1 MRWILASASPR
12 RRELLRQIELPF
24 EVSPS
29 EADENIER
37 ETPELLVEE
46 LSRRKCAEVG
56 NRIGGECL
64 VLGADTVVALGDQL
78 LGKPGTEERA
88 AEMLRMLSG
97 KAHKVCT
104 GVTLGE
110 FREGKLQRQTTFS
123 EVTEVFLYPLSEG
136 EIREYIASGEPMDKA
151 GAYGIQGRF
160 AKFVK
165 KIYGDYNNV
174 VGLPAARVYQEIKK
188 LGLLEQMPGTEV
200 PKNGRTDQ
208 RR

>member
-24 EVSPS
+24 EVFPS
-29 EADENIER
+29 EADETMD
-37 ETPELLVEE
+37 ETLPDRLVEE
-46 LSRRKCAEVG
+46 LSRRKALAAAGRLREH
-56 NRIGGECL
+56 CL
-64 VLGADTVVALGDQL
+64 VLGADTVVALGDQV

-97 KAHKVCT
+97 KAHKACT

>member
-29 EADENIER
+29 EADENRER

-64 VLGADTVVALGDQL
+64 VLGADTVVALGDQV

-188 LGLLEQMPGTEV
+188 LGLLEQMPGTEC

>member
-29 EADENIER
+29 EADENIKR

-64 VLGADTVVALGDQL
+64 VLGADTVVALGDQV

-165 KIYGDYNNV
+165 KIHGDYNNV

>member
-64 VLGADTVVALGDQL
+64 VLGADTVVALGDQV

-188 LGLLEQMPGTEV
+188 LGLLEQMPGTEC
-200 PKNGRTDQ
+200 PKNGSTDQ

>member
-64 VLGADTVVALGDQL
+64 VLGADTVVALGDQV

-165 KIYGDYNNV
+165 KIHGDYNNV

>member
-64 VLGADTVVALGDQL
+64 VLGADTVVALGDQV

-110 FREGKLQRQTTFS
+110 FREGKFQRQTTFS

-165 KIYGDYNNV
+165 KIHGDYNNV

-188 LGLLEQMPGTEV
+188 LGLLEQMPGTEC

>member
-1 MRWILASASPR
+1 MRWILASPSPR
-12 RRELLRQIELPF
+12 TRELLRQIELPF

-64 VLGADTVVALGDQL
+64 VLGADTVVALGDQV

-188 LGLLEQMPGTEV
+188 LGLLEQMPGTEC

>member
-12 RRELLRQIELPF
+12 RRELLRQIELHF

-64 VLGADTVVALGDQL
+64 VLGADTVVALGDQV

-188 LGLLEQMPGTEV
+188 LGLLEQMPGTEC

>member
-64 VLGADTVVALGDQL
+64 VLAVKGPLDSLKATLGSRCFAPRSGWAPAQGLHTTKNNPASGD
-78 LGKPGTEERA
+78 KACWA
-88 AEMLRMLSG
+88 AEPSTHPMRAQRG
-97 KAHKVCT
+97 KERRTHSSQAPTCSA
-104 GVTLGE
+104 
-110 FREGKLQRQTTFS
+110 Q
-123 EVTEVFLYPLSEG
+123 P
-136 EIREYIASGEPMDKA
+136 
-151 GAYGIQGRF
+151 
-160 AKFVK
+160 
-165 KIYGDYNNV
+165 
-174 VGLPAARVYQEIKK
+174 PAADLR
-188 LGLLEQMPGTEV
+188 
-200 PKNGRTDQ
+200 D
-208 RR
+208 

>member
-64 VLGADTVVALGDQL
+64 VLGADTVVALGDQV

-151 GAYGIQGRF
+151 GAYGIQVRF

-165 KIYGDYNNV
+165 NVHGDYNNV

-188 LGLLEQMPGTEV
+188 LGLLEQMPGTEC

>member
-1 MRWILASASPR
+1 MRCILASASPR

-64 VLGADTVVALGDQL
+64 VLGADTVVALGDQV

-188 LGLLEQMPGTEV
+188 LGLLEQMPGTEC

>member
-1 MRWILASASPR
+1 MRWILAPATPR

-64 VLGADTVVALGDQL
+64 VLGADTVVALGDQV

-188 LGLLEQMPGTEV
+188 LGLLEQMPGTEC

>member
-1 MRWILASASPR
+1 MDTGIGLTR

-64 VLGADTVVALGDQL
+64 VLGADTVVALGDQV

-188 LGLLEQMPGTEV
+188 LGLLEQMPGTEC

>member
-12 RRELLRQIELPF
+12 RRELLRRIELPF

-64 VLGADTVVALGDQL
+64 VLGADTVVALGDQV

-188 LGLLEQMPGTEV
+188 LGLLEQMPGTEC

>member
-64 VLGADTVVALGDQL
+64 VLGADTVVALGDQV

-88 AEMLRMLSG
+88 AEMLWMLSG

-188 LGLLEQMPGTEV
+188 LGLLEQMPGTEC

>member
-64 VLGADTVVALGDQL
+64 VLGADTVVALGDQV

-165 KIYGDYNNV
+165 KIHGDYNNV

-200 PKNGRTDQ
+200 LKNGRTDQ

>member
-56 NRIGGECL
+56 NRTGGECL
-64 VLGADTVVALGDQL
+64 VLGADTVVALGDQV
-78 LGKPGTEERA
+78 LGKPGTQERA

-110 FREGKLQRQTTFS
+110 FRKGKLQRQTTFS

-165 KIYGDYNNV
+165 KIHGDYNNV

-188 LGLLEQMPGTEV
+188 LGLLEQMPGTEG

>member
-56 NRIGGECL
+56 NRTGGECL
-64 VLGADTVVALGDQL
+64 VLGADTVVALEDQV
-78 LGKPGTEERA
+78 LGKPGTQKRA

-165 KIYGDYNNV
+165 KIHGDYNNV

-188 LGLLEQMPGTEV
+188 LGLLEQMPGTEG

>member
-64 VLGADTVVALGDQL
+64 VLGADTVVALGDQV
-78 LGKPGTEERA
+78 LGKPGTEERV

-188 LGLLEQMPGTEV
+188 LGLLEQMPGTEC

>member
-188 LGLLEQMPGTEV
+188 LGLLEQMPGTEC

>member
-64 VLGADTVVALGDQL
+64 VLGADTVVALGDQV
-78 LGKPGTEERA
+78 LGKPGTQERA

-165 KIYGDYNNV
+165 KIHGDYNNV

>member
-64 VLGADTVVALGDQL
+64 VLGADTVVALGDQV

-104 GVTLGE
+104 GVNPGGIPGGKTSEADYFFGSDRGVSLSPKRGGDPGVYRV
-110 FREGKLQRQTTFS
+110 RENPWTR
-123 EVTEVFLYPLSEG
+123 
-136 EIREYIASGEPMDKA
+136 REPTASRA
-151 GAYGIQGRF
+151 GSR
-160 AKFVK
+160 
-165 KIYGDYNNV
+165 N
-174 VGLPAARVYQEIKK
+174 L
-188 LGLLEQMPGTEV
+188 
-200 PKNGRTDQ
+200 
-208 RR
+208 

>member
-64 VLGADTVVALGDQL
+64 VLGADTVVALGDQV

-174 VGLPAARVYQEIKK
+174 VGLPVARVYQEIKK
-188 LGLLEQMPGTEV
+188 LGLLEQMPGTEC

>member
-64 VLGADTVVALGDQL
+64 VLGADTVVALGDQV

-160 AKFVK
+160 AKFLK
-165 KIYGDYNNV
+165 KST
-174 VGLPAARVYQEIKK
+174 EI
-188 LGLLEQMPGTEV
+188 T
-200 PKNGRTDQ
+200 TTW
-208 RR
+208 

>member
-56 NRIGGECL
+56 NRTGGECL
-64 VLGADTVVALGDQL
+64 VLGADTVVALGDQV

-188 LGLLEQMPGTEV
+188 LGLLEQMPGTEC

>member
-64 VLGADTVVALGDQL
+64 VLGADTVVALGDQV

-104 GVTLGE
+104 GVSLGE

-188 LGLLEQMPGTEV
+188 LGLLEQMPGTEC

>member
-56 NRIGGECL
+56 NRTGGECL
-64 VLGADTVVALGDQL
+64 VLGADTVVALGDQV

-165 KIYGDYNNV
+165 KIHGDYNNV

>member
-64 VLGADTVVALGDQL
+64 VLGADTVVALGDQV
-78 LGKPGTEERA
+78 LGKTRN
-88 AEMLRMLSG
+88 R
-97 KAHKVCT
+97 
-104 GVTLGE
+104 
-110 FREGKLQRQTTFS
+110 REGGGNAADAVRQS
-123 EVTEVFLYPLSEG
+123 P
-136 EIREYIASGEPMDKA
+136 
-151 GAYGIQGRF
+151 
-160 AKFVK
+160 
-165 KIYGDYNNV
+165 
-174 VGLPAARVYQEIKK
+174 
-188 LGLLEQMPGTEV
+188 
-200 PKNGRTDQ
+200 
-208 RR
+208 

>member
-56 NRIGGECL
+56 NRTGGECL
-64 VLGADTVVALGDQL
+64 VLGADTVVALGDQV

-165 KIYGDYNNV
+165 KIHGDYNNV

-188 LGLLEQMPGTEV
+188 LGLLEQMPGTEC

>member
-64 VLGADTVVALGDQL
+64 VLGADTVVALGDQV

>member
-64 VLGADTVVALGDQL
+64 VLGADTVVALGDQV

-165 KIYGDYNNV
+165 KIHGDYNNV

-188 LGLLEQMPGTEV
+188 LGLLEQMPGTEG

>member
-64 VLGADTVVALGDQL
+64 VLGADTVVALGDQV

-88 AEMLRMLSG
+88 AEMMRMLSG

-188 LGLLEQMPGTEV
+188 LGLLEQMPGTEC

>member
-64 VLGADTVVALGDQL
+64 VLGADTVVALGDQV

-151 GAYGIQGRF
+151 GVYGIQGRF

-188 LGLLEQMPGTEV
+188 LGLLEQMPGTEC

>member
-46 LSRRKCAEVG
+46 LTRRKCAEVG

-64 VLGADTVVALGDQL
+64 VLGADTVVALGDQV

-188 LGLLEQMPGTEV
+188 LGLLEQMPGTEC

>member
-64 VLGADTVVALGDQL
+64 VLGADTVVALGDQV

-160 AKFVK
+160 AKVVK
-165 KIYGDYNNV
+165 KMYGDYNNV